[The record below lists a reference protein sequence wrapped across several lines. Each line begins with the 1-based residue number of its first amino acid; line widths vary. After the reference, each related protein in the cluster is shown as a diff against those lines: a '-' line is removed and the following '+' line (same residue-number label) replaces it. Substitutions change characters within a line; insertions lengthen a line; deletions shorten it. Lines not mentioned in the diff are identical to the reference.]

1 MVLLAS
7 LERDLQHATE
17 CAKGGMRVS
26 TSKSEA
32 MVLCQKTVQCSFWVG
47 GERFFQARD
56 QVSWALNHEVDV
68 IEKWSKSFIG
78 ELCDISAN
86 VRVVQDCYDEES
98 FQFTSPCKSNPHLW

>member
-1 MVLLAS
+1 MLL
-7 LERDLQHATE
+7 LGWGR
-17 CAKGGMRVS
+17 
-26 TSKSEA
+26 
-32 MVLCQKTVQCSFWVG
+32 
-47 GERFFQARD
+47 ERFFQARD